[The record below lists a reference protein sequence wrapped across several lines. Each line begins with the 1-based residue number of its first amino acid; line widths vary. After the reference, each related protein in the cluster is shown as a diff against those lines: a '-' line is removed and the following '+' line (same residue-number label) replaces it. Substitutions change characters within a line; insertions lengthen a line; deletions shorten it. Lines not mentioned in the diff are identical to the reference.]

1 MIQLRASKTEVMP
14 LISQQKEVQIHLS
27 TMYESLMNSVEKMRR
42 ELRTHRCLYEEACS
56 KHIDSGFQHEKQWLS
71 ADKNYQVKFVEFE
84 THCFLLDILSEYRDE
99 EGNFIHLEEINLT
112 LESLIQ
118 QYVKQEAYEIC
129 AIIKKWL
136 DDIRLKYPR
145 V

>member
-1 MIQLRASKTEVMP
+1 MP
-14 LISQQKEVQIHLS
+14 LISRQKQVQIHLS
-27 TMYESLMNSVEKMRR
+27 SMYESLQVSVEKMKK
-42 ELRTHRCLYEEACS
+42 ELRTHRSLYEEACS
-56 KHIDSGFQHEKQWLS
+56 MHIDSGFQHEKLWLK
-71 ADKNYQVKFVEFE
+71 ADRNYQDKFIEFE

-99 EGNFIHLEEINLT
+99 EGNFMHLDEITLS

-129 AIIKKWL
+129 AIIQKWL
-136 DDIRLKYPR
+136 DHMYSRYQL